1 LKMKIIVNDIEL
13 TGNVYGSRQFIQN
26 AQRDTLTIKADAT
39 GSFDEFLSHFDSAN
53 EIRVVETN
61 MVQEFDENGEPIGEK
76 EVTETIIYTDYSIIF
91 KRAIESE
98 LVTPETP
105 DAPAVYKDV
114 YVVGL
119 AQKTYLEKQIEM
131 LQQLLNQ

>member
-1 LKMKIIVNDIEL
+1 E
-13 TGNVYGSRQFIQN
+13 Y
-26 AQRDTLTIKADAT
+26 
-39 GSFDEFLSHFDSAN
+39 
-53 EIRVVETN
+53 
-61 MVQEFDENGEPIGEK
+61 DENGEPIGEK
-76 EVTETIIYTDYSIIF
+76 EVTETTIYTDYSIIF

-98 LVTPETP
+98 LVAPETP
-105 DAPAVYKDV
+105 DTPAAYKDV

>member
-1 LKMKIIVNDIEL
+1 MMKILINGTEL
-13 TGNVYGSRQFIQN
+13 TGEVFGSREFVQN
-26 AQRDTLTIKADAT
+26 AHRDTLTIKADAT

-53 EIRVVETN
+53 EIRLVETN

-76 EVTETIIYTDYSIIF
+76 EVTETIIYNDYSIIF

-105 DAPAVYKDV
+105 DVPAVYKDV

>member
-1 LKMKIIVNDIEL
+1 MKIIVNDIEL

-61 MVQEFDENGEPIGEK
+61 MVQEFDENGEPIGEQ
-76 EVTETIIYTDYSIIF
+76 EVTETIIYNDYSIIF

>member
-1 LKMKIIVNDIEL
+1 MKIIVNDIEL
-13 TGNVYGSRQFIQN
+13 TGEVFGSRQFIQN
-26 AQRDTLTIKADAT
+26 AQRDTLTIKVDAT

-76 EVTETIIYTDYSIIF
+76 EVTETTIYNDYSIIF

-98 LVTPETP
+98 LVEPETP

-114 YVVGL
+114 YVIGL

-131 LQQLLNQ
+131 LQQLLQH

>member
-1 LKMKIIVNDIEL
+1 MKIIVNDIEL
-13 TGNVYGSRQFIQN
+13 TGEVFGSRQFIQN

-53 EIRVVETN
+53 EIKLIETN
-61 MVQEFDENGEPIGEK
+61 TVQEFDENGEPIGEK
-76 EVTETIIYTDYSIIF
+76 EVTETIIYNDYSIIF

>member
-1 LKMKIIVNDIEL
+1 MKIIVNDIEL
-13 TGNVYGSRQFIQN
+13 TGEVFGSRQFIQN

-61 MVQEFDENGEPIGEK
+61 MVQEFDENGELIGEK
-76 EVTETIIYTDYSIIF
+76 EVTETSIYTDYSIIF

-105 DAPAVYKDV
+105 DVPAVYKDV

>member
-1 LKMKIIVNDIEL
+1 MMKILINGTEL
-13 TGNVYGSRQFIQN
+13 TGEVFGSRQFIQN

-53 EIRVVETN
+53 EIRLVETN

-76 EVTETIIYTDYSIIF
+76 EVTETIIYNDYSIIF

-105 DAPAVYKDV
+105 DVPAVYKDV

-119 AQKTYLEKQIEM
+119 AQKTYIEKQIEM

>member
-1 LKMKIIVNDIEL
+1 MKIIVNDIEL

-26 AQRDTLTIKADAT
+26 AHRDTLTIKADAT
-39 GSFDEFLSHFDSAN
+39 GSFDEFLSHFDSTN

-76 EVTETIIYTDYSIIF
+76 EVTETIIYNDYSIIF

-98 LVTPETP
+98 LVAPETP
-105 DAPAVYKDV
+105 DTPAVYKDV
-114 YVVGL
+114 YVIGL
-119 AQKTYLEKQIEM
+119 AQKTYIEKQIEM

>member
-1 LKMKIIVNDIEL
+1 MKIIVNDIEL
-13 TGNVYGSRQFIQN
+13 TGNVYGSKQFIQN

-61 MVQEFDENGEPIGEK
+61 MVQEFDENSEPIGEK
-76 EVTETIIYTDYSIIF
+76 EVTETIIYNDYSIIF

>member
-1 LKMKIIVNDIEL
+1 MKIIVNDIEL

-26 AQRDTLTIKADAT
+26 AHRDTLTIKADAT
-39 GSFDEFLSHFDSAN
+39 GSFDEFLSHFDSTN

-76 EVTETIIYTDYSIIF
+76 EVTETIIYNDYSIIF

-98 LVTPETP
+98 LVAPETP
-105 DAPAVYKDV
+105 DTPAVYKDV

-119 AQKTYLEKQIEM
+119 AQKTYIEKQIEM

>member
-1 LKMKIIVNDIEL
+1 MMKILINGTEL
-13 TGNVYGSRQFIQN
+13 TGEVFGSREFVQN
-26 AQRDTLTIKADAT
+26 AHRDTLTLKTDAT
-39 GSFDEFLSHFDSAN
+39 GSFDAFLAQLSDTN
-53 EIRVVETN
+53 EIAITETK
-61 MVQEFDENGEPIGEK
+61 MVYEYDENGEPIGEK
-76 EVTETIIYTDYSIIF
+76 EVTETSIYTDHSIIF

-98 LVTPETP
+98 LVEPETP